1 LPGRGEVRACR
12 CSPDTASMAIEEFE
26 LLHTSESS
34 CIFFSG
40 YYNFFQLVDGDE
52 MDFDYEE

>member
-1 LPGRGEVRACR
+1 VRACR

-40 YYNFFQLVDGDE
+40 YYNFFQPVDGDE